1 MGGVG
6 AVRNAVNERDGEVPL
21 LVLVLPSIMAG
32 IPAADDNSQMIT
44 LIILALTGVRK
55 SRALMG

>member
-1 MGGVG
+1 MCNGK
-6 AVRNAVNERDGEVPL
+6 VPL